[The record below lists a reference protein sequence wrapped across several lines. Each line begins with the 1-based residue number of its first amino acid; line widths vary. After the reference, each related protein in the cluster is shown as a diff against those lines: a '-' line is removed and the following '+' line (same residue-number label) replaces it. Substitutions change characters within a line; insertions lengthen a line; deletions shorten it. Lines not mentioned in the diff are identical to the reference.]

1 MNILAASVWLRPHL
15 KDGEEMPKGGYR
27 GDYLIPV
34 ATRLTPH
41 LATAAA
47 PSPALPPA
55 LRAIPDPDQ
64 AADALIAAWRQAMPA
79 PETYQQAL
87 WHTMMDDIIKK
98 DMQSLSVDTTAIN
111 FFPETDLHRK
121 NGITAALD
129 RLRDHLYEKDG
140 ALWFRSTAHGDEKDR
155 VIRRSNG
162 EWTYFA
168 ADIAYHHDKLTRP
181 GAPRLLNILGADHH
195 GYTPRVAA
203 AIIALGHPRET
214 LETQYIQFVSL
225 YSGKKRL
232 KMSTREGE
240 FIPIQTLIQEVG
252 ADAARYFLINRK
264 NDQHLDFDLEIAK
277 KQDEDN
283 PLYYIQ
289 YAHVRIAGLLR
300 KWGGDPATLSAVP
313 LGPLQDDPAADPLI
327 ETLFDYPR
335 LLQLAAKERAPHRLA
350 HYLQECAGRINTY
363 YEKRRIL
370 PPEGGVNDE
379 TLARLALLLAAKTL
393 LHTGARLLGV
403 ILPEKL

>member
-1 MNILAASVWLRPHL
+1 
-15 KDGEEMPKGGYR
+15 
-27 GDYLIPV
+27 
-34 ATRLTPH
+34 
-41 LATAAA
+41 
-47 PSPALPPA
+47 
-55 LRAIPDPDQ
+55 
-64 AADALIAAWRQAMPA
+64 MPA

-140 ALWFRSTAHGDEKDR
+140 ALWFRSTAHGDEKR
-155 VIRRSNG
+155 PRHPPQQRRMDLLRRRHRLPPRQ
-162 EWTYFA
+162 T
-168 ADIAYHHDKLTRP
+168 HPPRRP
-181 GAPRLLNILGADHH
+181 PSPQHPRRRPPRLHPPASPPPSSPSATLAKPWKPNTSNSSPS
-195 GYTPRVAA
+195 TPAKS
-203 AIIALGHPRET
+203 
-214 LETQYIQFVSL
+214 VSKCPPAKAN
-225 YSGKKRL
+225 S
-232 KMSTREGE
+232 S
-240 FIPIQTLIQEVG
+240 PIQTLIQEVG